1 LTAVGGNVQV
11 DRPWIPVHP
20 WGQLERLACVAT
32 MIGPD
37 FRAVLNAAAGG
48 DEHAFELLWHDLQPR
63 LLRYLRVIVPEA
75 AEDLASETWVAVIGS
90 IERFAGGESSFRAWV
105 FVIARHKALD
115 WRRRAARK
123 PTQDLRVIGLA
134 EAVAPDDPAAAV
146 AEGAS
151 TRAALALIASL
162 PADQAEA
169 ISLRVM
175 AGLEVTRVAEIMGK
189 RPGTV
194 RVLTHRGLRRLAERL
209 GADSDASSRRVV

>member
-1 LTAVGGNVQV
+1 MALGYRSIRGDN
-11 DRPWIPVHP
+11 
-20 WGQLERLACVAT
+20 L
-32 MIGPD
+32 IGPN
-37 FRAVLNAAAGG
+37 FRSVLDAAASG
-48 DEHAFELLWHDLQPR
+48 DEHAFELLWRDLQPR
-63 LLRYLRVIVPEA
+63 VLRYLRVIVPEA
-75 AEDLASETWVAVIGS
+75 AEDLASETWVAVIES
-90 IERFAGGESSFRAWV
+90 MERFSGNEPSFRAWV

-123 PTQDLRVIGLA
+123 PTQDLAVIGLA
-134 EAVAPDDPAAAV
+134 EAVAPDDPAAA
-146 AEGAS
+146 AIEGAS

-175 AGLEVTRVAEIMGK
+175 AGLEVARVAEIMGK

-209 GADSDASSRRVV
+209 GADSDASRRRVV